1 MSDFSINL
9 KKFREAAGLTRIE
22 LAARVGTS
30 NTAIGYYETG
40 KREPQIPILIA
51 IATALHCSTDELLGY
66 QVDEFE
72 HYKSMLENELGMK
85 VSTDGDNVTVTAPTD
100 NLEFCFLTRAELV
113 TGTQTAMINFRKE
126 NRHILY
132 QSVIRKFTKY
142 QSIHSELDNALA
154 LAIAHAQK
162 AGVLNATSSEFI
174 KKCAI
179 EAVENVLINSL
190 KGAAKIAASPAAKVA
205 RDIASNQPLQEILTT
220 LAGHGDAT
228 PSATTP
234 PATTPRAPKKRTTK
248 NPRSKKNED

>member
-72 HYKSMLENELGMK
+72 HYKAMLENELGF
-85 VSTDGDNVTVTAPTD
+85 TVTTEDSNITLTIPDDNENKHEFEFPNVGEFTD
-100 NLEFCFLTRAELV
+100 TIKA
-113 TGTQTAMINFRKE
+113 AMDGFRLH
-126 NRHILY
+126 NRHNM
-132 QSVIRKFTKY
+132 R
-142 QSIHSELDNALA
+142 
-154 LAIAHAQK
+154 LAILDECREYNTM
-162 AGVLNATSSEFI
+162 VF
-174 KKCAI
+174 
-179 EAVENVLINSL
+179 
-190 KGAAKIAASPAAKVA
+190 VA
-205 RDIASNQPLQEILTT
+205 EMTRDAL
-220 LAGHGDAT
+220 GYDAT
-228 PSATTP
+228 PDEWRKLLASMRERRDARKSTPKITRKPDAIDAALSAPDATTAEDTPPASATTK
-234 PATTPRAPKKRTTK
+234 RAPKKRTTK